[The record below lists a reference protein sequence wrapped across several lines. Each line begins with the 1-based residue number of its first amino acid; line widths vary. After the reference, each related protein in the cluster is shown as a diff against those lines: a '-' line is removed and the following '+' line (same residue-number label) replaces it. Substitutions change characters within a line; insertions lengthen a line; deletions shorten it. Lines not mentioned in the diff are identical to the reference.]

1 MPADSPL
8 DPLPTGAVLLH
19 IGPYKTGS
27 TALQMVMHER
37 REELAS
43 YGVAYPGD
51 RHRQMRPGWGL
62 LGKTPRARPH
72 ATLAEWE
79 ALVEEVAGTPGTV
92 VLSTEDFG
100 HAGPRAI
107 DRMVADLTPERLH
120 VIAVAR
126 RLDVLLPSQWQER
139 VKTCYATETYDAWL
153 RIVLEGDREH
163 PEAKAFWGSHG
174 LESMLERWTER
185 LDPERF
191 VLIVSDDS
199 DRRLIPA
206 AFEELLGLPADL
218 LTPAPGRNASLGMA
232 TVELYRQVNETFAR
246 HGWPD
251 ANYRRMV
258 QLGMLDALKV
268 LPTDPDEPRIPPLPR
283 WAAARVAELSQRR
296 AAAVRSCGVRVVGDP
311 DSLLTSVPEDA
322 GDDAPPEPDTIA
334 ISTATAAIEGLVSGA
349 LIREANLTEGRR
361 PCPPSVEETPGR
373 ELARELWRRA
383 GAKLARR
390 GQPRAH

>member
-1 MPADSPL
+1 MPDDTPL
-8 DPLPTGAVLLH
+8 EPLPTGSVLLH

-37 REELAS
+37 RAELAS
-43 YGVAYPGD
+43 YGVTYPGD

-72 ATLAEWE
+72 ATIAEWE
-79 ALVEEVAGTPGTV
+79 ALVDEVAATPGTV
-92 VLSTEDFG
+92 VISTEDFG
-100 HAGPRAI
+100 HAGPKAI

-139 VKTCYATETYDAWL
+139 VKTCYATETYDDWL

-185 LDPERF
+185 LDPKRF

-199 DRRLIPA
+199 DRRLIPGT
-206 AFEELLGLPADL
+206 FEQLLGLPAEM

-246 HGWPD
+246 NHWPD

-268 LPTDPDEPRIPPLPR
+268 RPVDPDEPRIPPLPR
-283 WAAARVAELSQRR
+283 WAAERVAELSARR
-296 AAAVRSCGVRVVGDP
+296 AAAVRDSGVRVVGDP
-311 DSLLTSVPEDA
+311 DALLTAVPDA
-322 GDDAPPEPDTIA
+322 AADEAPPAPDTIA
-334 ISTATAAIEGLVSGA
+334 IDTATAAIEGLVSGA
-349 LIREANLTEGRR
+349 LIREANLAEGRR
-361 PCPPSVEETPGR
+361 ANHPSVEETSGR
-373 ELARELWRRA
+373 DLARELLRRA
-383 GAKLARR
+383 GAKVARR